1 MTMSSDRLSQ
11 VIGTMGNDLS
21 PAADHSYSTE
31 RRSGVER
38 RGAARPSED
47 AERRGG
53 ARPLSAASIWLV
65 ALVLTCGAW
74 VAGRLNLYTPG
85 SDLGYY
91 MGLVGSVL
99 MALLLLYPLRKRV
112 NFLQRAGDLRQW
124 FKLHM
129 FLGIAG
135 PVLVIYH
142 STLKLGSLN
151 AAVAFYSMLLV
162 AGSGI
167 IGRFIYTKI
176 HHGLYGRQATLRE
189 LQERLGLSG
198 ESLKSKFHFAPRI
211 EESLKAL
218 EAYAA
223 DERGFLGVWRLLVVP
238 VRVRWVYWRSM
249 REVRHVL
256 ARAAVQRD
264 WEPREQV
271 RRIRVAQRVLK
282 GYLREL
288 QEVAQFRSYER
299 LFSLWHVLHVPFVL
313 MLVLSAIVHVVYV
326 HMY

>member
-1 MTMSSDRLSQ
+1 LSFPA
-11 VIGTMGNDLS
+11 NPALDL
-21 PAADHSYSTE
+21 E
-31 RRSGVER
+31 RR
-38 RGAARPSED
+38 AAAQPYQGD
-47 AERRGG
+47 ERRGG
-53 ARPLSAASIWLV
+53 ARPLSATSIWLV
-65 ALVLTCGAW
+65 ALLLAAGAW
-74 VAGRLNLYTPG
+74 MAGRFELYTPG
-85 SDLGYY
+85 SDPGYY

-112 NFLQRAGDLRQW
+112 RVLRRTGELRHW

-142 STLKLGSLN
+142 STLKVGSLN
-151 AAVAFYSMLLV
+151 AAVAFYSMLVV

-189 LQERLGLSG
+189 RQEHLGLAG
-198 ESLKSKFHFAPRI
+198 ESLKSKFHFMPRV
-211 EESLKAL
+211 EQRLRAL

-223 DERGFLGVWRLLVVP
+223 DQTRPGLLGVRRYAALT
-238 VRVRWVYWRSM
+238 VRASYVYWRSM
-249 REVRHVL
+249 REVRRVL
-256 ARAAVQRD
+256 SGAAVERR
-264 WEPREQV
+264 WPRGE
-271 RRIRVAQRVLK
+271 REHRIRVARRMLK

-288 QEVAQFRSYER
+288 QEVAQFRTWER
-299 LFSLWHVLHVPFVL
+299 LFSLWHVLHVPFVF
-313 MLVLSAIVHVVYV
+313 MLVFSAIVHVLAV